1 LEPRPAG
8 AVSRGRDVFAD
19 FSPKTRILRPA
30 GCIFKKPM
38 LPLLQF
44 SLIAFTSIFVLVD
57 PVAAVPAFL
66 AMTGDSNRAQRRHMA
81 ARAAWTCFIVLLTFS
96 LAGTLIFRLFGITLA
111 AFKIAGGLILGIIGL
126 DMIKAKRSPTKETPG
141 ETEEGAEKEDVGII
155 PLGIPMLA
163 GPGSISTV
171 MVLMSQK
178 ADWQHALVIVFAIA
192 VAAAISFLVLAAAD
206 RVSSYLHE
214 TGIRIL
220 TRMMGLLLTAIAV
233 QFVLNGLKD
242 AGFLTG
248 K

>member
-1 LEPRPAG
+1 MMA
-8 AVSRGRDVFAD
+8 
-19 FSPKTRILRPA
+19 
-30 GCIFKKPM
+30 
-38 LPLLQF
+38 LLQF

-57 PVAAVPAFL
+57 PVAAVPTFL

-81 ARAAWTCFIVLLTFS
+81 VRAAWTCFFVLLLFS
-96 LAGTLIFRLFGITLA
+96 LAGTLIFELFGITLA
-111 AFKIAGGLILGIIGL
+111 AFKIAGGMILGLIGL
-126 DMIKAKRSPTKETPG
+126 DMLRARRSPTKETPG

-163 GPGSISTV
+163 GPGSISSV
-171 MVLMSQK
+171 MVLMSQNP
-178 ADWQHALVIVFAIA
+178 DWPHGAVIVCAIA
-192 VAAAISFLVLAAAD
+192 VNALVSFLVLAAAD

-242 AGFLTG
+242 AGFLR
-248 K
+248 